1 MKICK
6 NFIICFGD
14 MRFWKLANQLLP
26 YEPEVV
32 LFCDVT
38 KAVMKINHFSVCY
51 ESNKLT
57 FIIHRTKKILISD
70 KKRIN
75 LKSRIQKRETSKIS
89 MIQKKH
95 RKVLQCAVGITPMF
109 WKRLAVVIVVSQNVK
124 VWLNHL
130 EVYNLNLLNQKIQIS
145 VKMAVNNCK

>member
-1 MKICK
+1 
-6 NFIICFGD
+6 

-26 YEPEVV
+26 NEPEVV

-75 LKSRIQKRETSKIS
+75 LKSRI
-89 MIQKKH
+89 
-95 RKVLQCAVGITPMF
+95 
-109 WKRLAVVIVVSQNVK
+109 
-124 VWLNHL
+124 
-130 EVYNLNLLNQKIQIS
+130 
-145 VKMAVNNCK
+145 